1 MVIKHN
7 NGKWT
12 GYAHLSRIDVSVGQ
26 KVQKGA
32 QIGLMGT
39 TGPSTGEHLHFQIM
53 KIIGHSQLLI
63 LRIKKLYPILRW

>member
-1 MVIKHN
+1 
-7 NGKWT
+7 
-12 GYAHLSRIDVSVGQ
+12 DVSVGQ

-53 KIIGHSQLLI
+53 KNYWPQPVVGLVLHPHSEVTVTGF
-63 LRIKKLYPILRW
+63 